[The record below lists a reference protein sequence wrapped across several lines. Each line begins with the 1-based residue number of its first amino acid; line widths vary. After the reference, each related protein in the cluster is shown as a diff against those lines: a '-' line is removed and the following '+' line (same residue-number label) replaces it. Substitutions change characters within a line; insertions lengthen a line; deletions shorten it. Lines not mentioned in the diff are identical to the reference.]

1 MLLWRGTWDMSRAR
15 QGSHLGTGAMG
26 FNVLQGL
33 RVQPGRLIQGADELL
48 LCLSGGVGDA
58 WGRVQASAPPAP
70 PDYP

>member
-1 MLLWRGTWDMSRAR
+1 
-15 QGSHLGTGAMG
+15 MG

-48 LCLSGGVGDA
+48 LCLSGGEGDA